1 MTSETFKRVPSI
13 RTIFADDVPPIS
25 AAIIIVIIS
34 FVFVMVIIVIIVIV
48 ITTNVGPNVQT
59 IMAPHELA

>member
-1 MTSETFKRVPSI
+1 MTSETFKNVPSI